1 MSWLG
6 RLFGYRSV
14 NDVLSETKT
23 VRIQG
28 VRFVLKKV
36 DPLEHLKGS
45 KVMQANFEEYKNK
58 KAVTG
63 PQSMDPDRL
72 KDTREHFRDMFLA
85 AVVHPK
91 ICRNKE
97 DATGDVIPVDNL
109 LTDWALANEIYSEII
124 LFTYGKKK
132 LSRSSSLDRALES

>member
-1 MSWLG
+1 MGWLR
-6 RLFGYRSV
+6 RLFGSRNL

-28 VRFVLKKV
+28 VRFVIRKI
-36 DPLEHLKGS
+36 DPLAHMMGS

-58 KAVTG
+58 KAMTA
-63 PQSMDPDRL
+63 PAPMDAERL
-72 KDTREHFRDMFLA
+72 KATREHFRDMFLA

-97 DATGDVIPVDNL
+97 DANDDVIPVDNL
-109 LTDWALANEIYSEII
+109 LTDWALANEIYAEIV

-132 LSRSSSLDRALES
+132 LSRSSSLDRTFES